1 MTPVKIMP
9 CIHDRGSG
17 TGRFNMTPIIDIVF
31 LLMVFFML
39 VCQFIVA
46 ENFDVSVPD
55 DIASAKQDQDSD
67 IPNTTVSVMFDDSGD
82 VVYAVGPERIVS
94 AENGPEDISV
104 SIAARIDRRM
114 QDLPSGHRIVNLRID
129 RDIPYRHSQYALEG
143 ISRSAATDIKLA
155 VKK

>member
-1 MTPVKIMP
+1 MP
-9 CIHDRGSG
+9 CIHDRRSEA
-17 TGRFNMTPIIDIVF
+17 GRFNMTPIIDIVF

-55 DIASAKQDQDSD
+55 DIASAQQDQDSD
-67 IPNTTVSVMFDDSGD
+67 MPNTTVTVMFDGSGD

-94 AENGPEDISV
+94 AENSMEDISV
-104 SIAARIDRRM
+104 SIAEKIDRRM
-114 QDLPSGHRIVNLRID
+114 QNLPSGHRTVNLRID
-129 RDIPYRHSQYALEG
+129 KDIPYRQSQYALVG

-155 VKK
+155 VRK

>member
-1 MTPVKIMP
+1 MP
-9 CIHDRGSG
+9 CIHDKGSG

-55 DIASAKQDQDSD
+55 DIASAQQDQDSD
-67 IPNTTVSVMFDDSGD
+67 MPHTTVTVMFDGSGD
-82 VVYAVGPERIVS
+82 VVYAVGSERIVS
-94 AENGPEDISV
+94 AENSLEDISV
-104 SIAARIDRRM
+104 SIAERIDRRM
-114 QDLPSGHRIVNLRID
+114 QNLPSGHRIVNLRID
-129 RDIPYRHSQYALEG
+129 KNIPYRQSQYALAG
-143 ISRSAATDIKLA
+143 ISRSGATDIKLA